1 MSDVRAMLACL
12 ANEEVA
18 RVFAG
23 IVLHVDPDDLP
34 QARRDKAVE
43 ALYRSGLITA
53 DSEIP
58 ALNSA
63 GIRAELAGLRGNAT
77 SDPLQRWFDES
88 GRIRQYP
95 RRANEREALLT
106 TIGDQ
111 ALDAGERLTET
122 ELNGR
127 LERYTSDVPT
137 LRRYLVVHRILA
149 RENDGS
155 VYWRA

>member
-18 RVFAG
+18 RVFAS
-23 IVLHVDPDDLP
+23 IVLRVDPDDIP
-34 QARRDKAVE
+34 QERRDKAIE
-43 ALYRSGLITA
+43 ALSRSGLITA
-53 DSEIP
+53 DTESL

-63 GIRAELAGLRGNAT
+63 GIRAELASLSGKAT

-95 RRANEREALLT
+95 RRANERGALLT

-111 ALDAGERLTET
+111 AIAAGERLTET
-122 ELNGR
+122 EVNGR

>member
-18 RVFAG
+18 RVFAS
-23 IVLHVDPDDLP
+23 IVLHVDPDDIP
-34 QARRDKAVE
+34 QARKEKAVE
-43 ALYRSGLITA
+43 ALSRSGLITA
-53 DSEIP
+53 ETETL

-63 GIRAELAGLRGNAT
+63 GIRAELAGIGGKVT
-77 SDPLQRWFDES
+77 SDPLQRWLDES

-95 RRANEREALLT
+95 RRANEREMLLT

-111 ALDAGERLTET
+111 AINAGERLTEA
-122 ELNGR
+122 EVNSR

-155 VYWRA
+155 RYWRP

>member
-1 MSDVRAMLACL
+1 MLPDQ
-12 ANEEVA
+12 
-18 RVFAG
+18 RG
-23 IVLHVDPDDLP
+23 ISTS
-34 QARRDKAVE
+34 RRSLNAPSIGGSR
-43 ALYRSGLITA
+43 LSGK
-53 DSEIP
+53 
-58 ALNSA
+58 
-63 GIRAELAGLRGNAT
+63 AT

-95 RRANEREALLT
+95 RRANERGALLT

-111 ALDAGERLTET
+111 AIAAGERLTET
-122 ELNGR
+122 EVNGR